1 MILKLH
7 NNNYSVIKIKNNAIK
22 NFYEIKDN
30 FNGEFNK
37 EIEENLKKKEININV
52 KFF

>member
-7 NNNYSVIKIKNNAIK
+7 NKNYSVIKIKNNAIK

-37 EIEENLKKKEININV
+37 EIEKKISNKRR
-52 KFF
+52 